1 MANADRVPARDSI
14 QVSSRTLGEPENRK
28 VFGCEPYDPGPMN
41 TEPARAGLRVPG
53 SRLSALRAPAGMT
66 RHKNASPSPGSGGLD
81 PAVPGALLTPPLT
94 PRSEEHTSELQSL
107 MRISYAVLCLQ
118 K

>member
-28 VFGCEPYDPGPMN
+28 VFGCEPYDPGPRN
-41 TEPARAGLRVPG
+41 TAPARARFRVPG

-66 RHKNASPSPGSGGLD
+66 SWRAHAGSGGAAVDRLPD
-81 PAVPGALLTPPLT
+81 PVRPG
-94 PRSEEHTSELQSL
+94 RGSEEHTSELPSL
-107 MRISYAVLCLQ
+107 MRHSSAVLYL
-118 K
+118 